1 MKKFISVFIGLAL
14 LLLCM
19 SPIYFLVVKQ
29 DEQRNTPAPK
39 SKVLTVEDRISG
51 ALTKRITSTYGVSK
65 VRITENILRNGSA
78 FLTFTFYNDNELME
92 GVACWGGNRL
102 KALNVTPVHTNVPF
116 THHALGSRLDDGR
129 KIRLIAGYLN
139 DPAIRE
145 IRVAYK
151 DKSTTVFRIKSGQ
164 KSYLE
169 YNLGIVSPLDSITG
183 LDENHRVIYKYSWK

>member
-1 MKKFISVFIGLAL
+1 MRKFTSVFIGLAL
-14 LLLCM
+14 LLLCL

-39 SKVLTVEDRISG
+39 RTAVSPEDRISQ
-51 ALTKRITSTYGVSK
+51 ALAEKVSLTYGVSK
-65 VRITENILRNGSA
+65 VKITENIKRNGSA
-78 FLTFTFYNDNELME
+78 FLTFTFYNNNELME
-92 GVACWGGNRL
+92 GVACWGGSRL
-102 KALNVTPVHTNVPF
+102 KALNITPVHTNVPF
-116 THHALGSRLDDGR
+116 THHALGSQLDDGR
-129 KIRLIAGYLN
+129 KIRLIAGHLN
-139 DPAIRE
+139 DPSIRE